1 MIDTTD
7 GSMARTATQGRGETV
22 MRNDAG
28 WNRDSGEQGESGKR
42 AGRRGGWAS
51 SLLALLL
58 VAALAAC
65 TNPLDVENP
74 NKLTEEDVD
83 SPAAMGSVVN
93 GAQSAVTRG
102 LQSIGG
108 PYSTATDEITW
119 IGSRDAWQQ
128 LDFGRVDDPVNEFT
142 DFAFPFVAEARFMAD
157 RAISQGEMFQSEGT
171 LTSTSLLARA
181 YLYGA
186 IIYTSIAEQ
195 FDDFVLPEEP
205 DVAVPPVGEENMGQ
219 LFDTAIAHATSGLDL
234 VESGSEMAA
243 RLLAV
248 RARAHH
254 SKAVWEKLNPP
265 GSPPADPL
273 VASTEARDDALA
285 ALAAAPDADWR
296 YQLTFDGIAA
306 ILVPDLSFA
315 DQVNERGELQV
326 GPEYVD
332 VNPESASDITAITIQ
347 DPIDDIIDPVVAWKI
362 AEFHDDD
369 EYAGFSEEDYEQND
383 SFSPMTVSSS
393 REMHLIVAEH
403 ALATAGD
410 VDGGEFRQH
419 INAVRSMDGLS
430 DYTGQIPA
438 EDILVHERRVNL
450 MFMFRRLNDMYR
462 FGIQDPQWQST
473 APAFQSPG
481 TMLPITITEIRSNP
495 NISG

>member
-7 GSMARTATQGRGETV
+7 GSMARTATQERGETV

-28 WNRDSGEQGESGKR
+28 WNRDSDEQAETGRR
-42 AGRRGGWAS
+42 AGGRGGWAS
-51 SLLALLL
+51 SLTALLL

-74 NKLTEEDVD
+74 NKLTEEDVN
-83 SPAAMGSVVN
+83 SPAAMSSVVN

-157 RAISQGEMFQSEGT
+157 RAISQGELFQSEGT

-195 FDDFVLPEEP
+195 FDNFVLPEEP

-265 GSPPADPL
+265 GSTPADPL
-273 VASTEARDDALA
+273 VASVEARDDALA

-332 VNPESASDITAITIQ
+332 VDPANEADITAVTIQ
-347 DPIDDIIDPVVAWKI
+347 DPIDEIQDPVVTWKI

-369 EYAGFSEEDYEQND
+369 TFSEHPRYQQND
-383 SFSPMTVSSS
+383 SFSPMTVTSA
-393 REMHLIVAEH
+393 REMQLILAEDE
-403 ALATAGD
+403 LATNGATQ
-410 VDGGEFRQH
+410 EFEDR
-419 INAVRSMDGLS
+419 INAVRSLDGLS